1 MYPKQN
7 LGELQNI
14 KKAEA
19 QIQKKDLP
27 SNPRADGKAVYNNG
41 LNVEL
46 YTHQPQ
52 SHWMSSLDPHAC
64 HKNYLK

>member
-19 QIQKKDLP
+19 QIQNKDLP
-27 SNPRADGKAVYNNG
+27 SNPRVDGKAVCTNG
-41 LNVEL
+41 LNVDL
-46 YTHQPQ
+46 CIHQPQ
-52 SHWMSSLDPHAC
+52 SH
-64 HKNYLK
+64 

>member
-27 SNPRADGKAVYNNG
+27 SNPRVDGEAVRTSG
-41 LNVEL
+41 LNVDL
-46 YTHQPQ
+46 CSHQPQ
-52 SHWMSSLDPHAC
+52 TH
-64 HKNYLK
+64 